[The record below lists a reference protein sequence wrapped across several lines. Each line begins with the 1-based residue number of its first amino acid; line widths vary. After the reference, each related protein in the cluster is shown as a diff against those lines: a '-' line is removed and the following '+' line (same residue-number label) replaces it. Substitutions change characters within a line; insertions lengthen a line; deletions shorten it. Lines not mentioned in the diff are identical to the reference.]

1 MLNSVLY
8 QRELQKLNEHPLPWE
23 ELESK
28 NILITG
34 GTGLIGSCLADAL
47 IYRNEQM
54 GAHIGIWVLCRNEAR
69 AKEVFGEYLEKAYFH
84 LIVQDISEPL
94 FADAAGRSGQDA
106 AKRMSRDAFG
116 KSRQDGSESRTASER
131 MDYIIHAASKGDPA
145 SFVKDP
151 LGVMNANVLGMHWI
165 LEYAK
170 RVKTTKILYLSSGEA
185 YGKLDLPEDA
195 SIPETM
201 TGQLD
206 GMNVR
211 NCYGISKRA
220 AETMCVSAAYEYQIP
235 VCIASLCHT
244 YGPTMTTGE
253 NRVIFQFLQKA
264 LNREEIVLKS
274 EGRQKRSYCYVTDAA
289 AALFTILFWGE
300 QGEAYN
306 IANEKSVVTI
316 RGLAEILSGYAGCG
330 VKYEQQT
337 ESERRGNSGIMHA
350 VLDNRKLLELGA
362 RMEYDIETGL
372 KQTLEILRELRE
384 E

>member
-1 MLNSVLY
+1 MLNSELY
-8 QRELQKLNEHPLPWE
+8 WNDLQKLNEHPLPWE
-23 ELESK
+23 ELEHK

-47 IYRNEQM
+47 IYRNERL
-54 GAHIGIWVLCRNEAR
+54 GAHIGIWVLCRNEIR
-69 AKEVFGEYLEKAYFH
+69 AKEVFGAYLEKEYFH
-84 LIVQDISEPL
+84 LIVQDISELAWYGMP
-94 FADAAGRSGQDA
+94 
-106 AKRMSRDAFG
+106 
-116 KSRQDGSESRTASER
+116 ER
-131 MDYIIHAASKGDPA
+131 MNYIIHAASKGDPN
-145 SFVKDP
+145 SFVTDP

-170 RVKTTKILYLSSGEA
+170 QMKGIKILYLSSGEA
-185 YGKLDLPEDA
+185 YGKMDLPEA
-195 SIPETM
+195 VPISETM
-201 TGQLD
+201 TGLLD
-206 GMNVR
+206 SMNVR

-235 VCIASLCHT
+235 VCIARLCHI

-274 EGRQKRSYCYVTDAA
+274 EGLQKRSYCYVTDAA
-289 AALFTILFWGE
+289 AALFTLLFRGK

-306 IANEKSVVTI
+306 IANEKSVATI
-316 RGLAEILSGYAGCG
+316 RGLAEILGSYAGCG

-337 ESERRGNSGIMHA
+337 ELERRGNSGIMHA
-350 VLDNRKLLELGA
+350 VLDNRKLLELGVQ
-362 RMEYDIETGL
+362 MEYDIETGL
-372 KQTLEILRELRE
+372 KQTMEILRELCE